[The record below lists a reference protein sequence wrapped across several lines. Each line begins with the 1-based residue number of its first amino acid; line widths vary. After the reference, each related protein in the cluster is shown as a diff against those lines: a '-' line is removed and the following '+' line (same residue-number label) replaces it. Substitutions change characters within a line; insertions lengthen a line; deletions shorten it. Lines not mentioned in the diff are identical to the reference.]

1 MSEALAREYAA
12 LREEIHHLAQE
23 QEALA
28 ARQHALHRTFAA
40 EQTKC
45 DGLAEEWRVA
55 AARDAAGQG
64 AIARRKELYL
74 ALQACCT
81 EMDRVIEAERA
92 VNVRSRALHLEW
104 HAAQRR
110 VQKLRQALD
119 REFFGLY
126 RIGRE
131 ETTPPPRR
139 DDDVDAVALL
149 LHDMR
154 THLTM
159 ATLAA
164 DQVCREPQS
173 PRTAR
178 FAPYLMNGLALLQE
192 DMMILD
198 PPLGARTLPAAPP
211 HAHAPEGPSIHEREP
226 PG

>member
-1 MSEALAREYAA
+1 MGEALAREYAA
-12 LREEIHHLAQE
+12 LQEEIHHLARE

-28 ARQHALHRTFAA
+28 ARQHALHRTFAV
-40 EQTKC
+40 EQTRC
-45 DGLAEEWRVA
+45 DGLVEEWRIT
-55 AARDAAGQG
+55 AARDATGQE
-64 AIARRKELYL
+64 AIARRKEVYL

-81 EMDRVIEAERA
+81 EMDCVIEAERA
-92 VNVRSRALHLEW
+92 VNARSRALHFEW

-119 REFFGLY
+119 REFFGLH

-131 ETTPPPRR
+131 ETAPPPRQ
-139 DDDVDAVALL
+139 DDVDAVALL

-164 DQVCREPQS
+164 DQVCREPRS
-173 PRTAR
+173 PRTSR
-178 FAPYLMNGLALLQE
+178 FAPYLMKGLGLLQE
-192 DMMILD
+192 NMMILD
-198 PPLGARTLPAAPP
+198 PPLGARMLPPAAPS
-211 HAHAPEGPSIHEREP
+211 HAPEGTPIHEREP